1 MRERRGVTE
10 EDIVSGVVDHL
21 ACDLGLVQ
29 DGGDEGLSVE
39 ARVNRHQEDDVDL
52 VHDVREVVERGGGV
66 EDKPGLA
73 PALTDLLEG
82 AVDVVGGF
90 GVERDV

>member
-1 MRERRGVTE
+1 VTE
-10 EDIVSGVVDHL
+10 ADVVAGVVDHL

-29 DGGDEGLSVE
+29 DGGDEGLSAE
-39 ARVNRHQEDDVDL
+39 ARVDGHEEDDVDL
-52 VHDVREVVERGGGV
+52 VHDVLAVVEGGGGV